1 MKEVAFIVDF
11 ILCICFCFEQVI
23 LCSSRPLISTHLIK
37 LKVYSFSCI
46 FFFFVML
53 SLQYEKLKFCSNTVD
68 ARMWSCLVELITS

>member
-1 MKEVAFIVDF
+1 MKEVAFIVAF

-46 FFFFVML
+46 FFFFCNAQL
-53 SLQYEKLKFCSNTVD
+53 
-68 ARMWSCLVELITS
+68 AI